1 MLINATQHEELRV
14 ALVDGSRLYDL
25 DIQVPWREQNKSN
38 IYKGEITSIEP
49 SLQAA
54 FVKFGGTR
62 HGFLPLKEIAREYFV
77 NATDSD
83 NSERVNI
90 KDVLREGQEI
100 MVQVEKEERGTKGAA
115 LTSFITLAGSYLV
128 LMPNNP
134 RAGGI
139 SRRIEGEDRDELREV
154 LSQLAIPEG
163 MGLIVRTAGVGR
175 SQEELQ
181 WDLNVLLHHWEAI
194 QRAYRERPAPFLIY
208 QESDIVTRA
217 IRDYLRPEITEI
229 IVEGEEAYQKAKQ
242 YVDQIRPDFSSR
254 IRLYHDSTPLFNRYQ
269 IEQQIETAY
278 QREVQ
283 LPSGGSIVID
293 HTEALVSVD
302 INSARSTH
310 GSDIEETALNTN
322 LEAADEIARQ
332 LRLRDIGGLIVI
344 DFIDMT
350 PVRNQREVEN
360 QLRNALRLDRAR
372 VQIGRISRFGLLE
385 MSRQR
390 LRPSL
395 GESARVV
402 CPRCNGQGT
411 IRGIESLALS
421 IVRIIEEEGTRPNSS
436 LIQVQLPV
444 DVATYLLNE
453 KRDAINK
460 IEIRHQIQVTVIPN
474 QHLQSPQYKIKRIR
488 DEDASSGRSAPSYK
502 LAETPEVELS
512 TKKAYSEKS
521 GEEPAV
527 KTTLPAEPI
536 PTPKRETPSL
546 IKRLFSTMFGT
557 GHEEPNTPA
566 ATQSTTVST
575 ATEKTTTQTTSTTE
589 HRGERERG
597 SSERHRHNR
606 HRRHTRSHN
615 RSGDD
620 QNRGEREPRS
630 HHQSS
635 RSSHVEPQQQT
646 PIAAAP
652 ITSAAPVAGGEQPQQ
667 TPRSGEH
674 RHRPRRGN
682 RGGRRRNHH
691 AGANAASAT
700 PNENA
705 NVNES
710 ITTSAPA
717 SSPQHAVASEIAPVR
732 TESFPVTQKPAE
744 SKSPAVNE
752 TKFSAPEPSTE
763 KKETSEK

>member
-62 HGFLPLKEIAREYFV
+62 HGFLPLKEVAREYFI
-77 NATDSD
+77 NQTDSD
-83 NSERVNI
+83 NPERLNI
-90 KDVLREGQEI
+90 KDVLKEGQEI

-115 LTSFITLAGSYLV
+115 LTTFITLAGSYLV

-194 QRAYRERPAPFLIY
+194 QRAYRERSAPFLIY

-229 IVEGEEAYQKAKQ
+229 IVEGEEAHQKAKQ
-242 YVDQIRPDFSSR
+242 YIDQIRPDFSDR
-254 IRLYHDSTPLFNRYQ
+254 IRLYHDTTPLFNRYQ

-293 HTEALVSVD
+293 HTEALVSID

-322 LEAADEIARQ
+322 LEAAEEIARQ

-421 IVRIIEEEGTRPNSS
+421 VIRIIEEEGTRPNSS
-436 LIQVQLPV
+436 IIQVQLPV

-453 KRDAINK
+453 KRDAITK
-460 IEIRHQIQVTVIPN
+460 IEARHNVQVTVIPN
-474 QHLQSPQYKIKRIR
+474 QHLQSPHYKIKRIR
-488 DEDASSGRSAPSYK
+488 DEEAGSGRSTPSYK
-502 LAETPEVELS
+502 LAETPEVELP

-521 GEEPAV
+521 SEEPAV
-527 KTTLPAEPI
+527 KTTLPVEPM

-546 IKRLFSTMFGT
+546 IKRLFSSMFGAHGSPAHEEST
-557 GHEEPNTPA
+557 TAQAQPAPVAPTAKTAGHEP
-566 ATQSTTVST
+566 S
-575 ATEKTTTQTTSTTE
+575 E
-589 HRGERERG
+589 HRERGERSG
-597 SSERHRHNR
+597 ERHRHHR
-606 HRRHTRSHN
+606 HRRRPHA
-615 RSGDD
+615 RSGSASGSED
-620 QNRGEREPRS
+620 QNRGDREQRAS
-630 HHQSS
+630 GSG
-635 RSSHVEPQQQT
+635 EQQQ
-646 PIAAAP
+646 
-652 ITSAAPVAGGEQPQQ
+652 QP
-667 TPRSGEH
+667 RGEH
-674 RHRPRRGN
+674 RHRTRRGN
-682 RGGRRRNHH
+682 RGGRRRHH
-691 AGANAASAT
+691 SSGSSSNPT
-700 PNENA
+700 PTNENVSA
-705 NVNES
+705 HES
-710 ITTSAPA
+710 IREQAPESTEYAPA
-717 SSPQHAVASEIAPVR
+717 EKTSPKA
-732 TESFPVTQKPAE
+732 ESF
-744 SKSPAVNE
+744 
-752 TKFSAPEPSTE
+752 APTE
-763 KKETSEK
+763 KPIEIKSHSVSNEPKISTPETSENKETTEK